1 MSGGDAPDQD
11 GEMAAQLQRGDAMG
25 VEALY
30 DKYGRLAFG
39 LAFRILNDRTAAEDV
54 VQEAF
59 LGLWRNARSFDS
71 SRGNLRGWLLS
82 IVHNRAID
90 RLRGATRMRKESQI
104 ETVERLI
111 EVPDAWEAVSAHLER
126 RQIREGFA
134 QLPDAQRQTLEL
146 AYFGGYTHQEIAGQ
160 MGVPLGTVKGRMRM
174 GLEKMRSFLQ
184 ARGVTASQP

>member
-1 MSGGDAPDQD
+1 
-11 GEMAAQLQRGDAMG
+11 MAAQLQRGDAMG